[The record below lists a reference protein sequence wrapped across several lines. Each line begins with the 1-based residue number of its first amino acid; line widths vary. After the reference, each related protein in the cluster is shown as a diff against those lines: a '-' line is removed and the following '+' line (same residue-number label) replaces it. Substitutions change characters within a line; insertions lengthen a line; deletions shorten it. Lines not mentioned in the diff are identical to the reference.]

1 MLNVF
6 QVQNRQTEPEGESDR
21 FCRALTSTNC
31 NQLELDN
38 TPQRKTSVITCREKN
53 VQQQFQPTAWFSK
66 VLPDSMTK

>member
-6 QVQNRQTEPEGESDR
+6 QMQNRQTELEGESDR

-38 TPQRKTSVITCREKN
+38 TPQRKVFCREKN
-53 VQQQFQPTAWFSK
+53 VQQQLQPTAWFSK
-66 VLPDSMTK
+66 VLSRSMTK